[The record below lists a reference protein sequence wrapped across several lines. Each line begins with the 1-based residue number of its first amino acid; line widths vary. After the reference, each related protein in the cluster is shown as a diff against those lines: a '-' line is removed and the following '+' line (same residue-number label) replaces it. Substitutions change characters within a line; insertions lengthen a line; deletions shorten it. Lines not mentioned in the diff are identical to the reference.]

1 MQAKAQASL
10 GLEPMRDRKTLRGE
24 FLSPEAVKQLMKESK
39 ELAAVETRASTELQE
54 ISRSE

>member
-1 MQAKAQASL
+1 
-10 GLEPMRDRKTLRGE
+10 MRDRKTLRGE

-54 ISRSE
+54 ISCSE